1 MPEGPSEPAPTAC
14 DHFSVKTLVG
24 LIVNTVDSELSN
36 SGASVAEVLQL
47 REENAR
53 LRSLLITHGI
63 RIPEAAKLACETPQV
78 SNSAPDARN
87 PGVATAEQRI
97 ALFRSLFRGRDD
109 VYAIRWENADGR
121 SGYMP
126 KADRD
131 WKSYLSAKDK
141 DRKKVDRLT
150 RKYRSLTDDVV
161 RAHLVGEHTVGLYPL
176 LQDETCWLLA
186 VDFDKK
192 TWQQDATAFLAAC
205 RELNVPAALERS
217 RSGNG
222 GHVWVFFER
231 AIPATTARKLGCAI
245 ITRTMESRHQL
256 GLDSYDRL
264 FPNQDTMPKGG
275 FGNLIALPLQKVPR
289 ANGNSVFVDVQFR
302 PYPDQWEFLASIK
315 RMSADAV
322 ESVVFEAQ
330 KRGDLIGVRISIAED
345 EDVDPW
351 MLPPSRTRAERP
363 IPGPFPKQV
372 QLVRSNLIYVEK
384 NGLPSAMLNRL
395 LRLAAFQN
403 PEFYKAQ
410 AMRLPTFNKP
420 RVIACG
426 EDLANYIALPRG
438 CIAEIVQLLETHHVK
453 AVMRD
458 ERFAGHP
465 IDVEFSGQ
473 LRPAQLDAAAMI
485 AEHDEGILCAPT
497 AFGKTALA
505 AWMIA
510 ARKVNTLVLVHR
522 QQLLD
527 QWHARL
533 AMFLN
538 LPAKSIGQVGGGKN
552 ERSGLVD
559 IAIIQSTHDKAGVK
573 DFVAE
578 YGQVIVDECHH
589 LSAFTFEQVLK
600 QVKAKYVLG
609 LTATPERKDGHH
621 PIICM
626 QCGPIR
632 YKLSARS
639 MTAASPFEHEVI
651 PRLTDFCLPPEQ
663 ADTAIQE
670 LYAALVDDKTRNE
683 LIVGDLLR
691 AVQDGCSPLL
701 LTARTEHLK
710 YFETALAG
718 KVESVFVLKGGMGK
732 KQRRSI
738 AEAIA
743 AVPEDAPRVIL
754 ATGSYIG
761 EGFDDA
767 RLDTLFLAM
776 PISWK
781 GTLQQYVGRLHRLH
795 DAKRVV
801 RVYDYV
807 DSNVLMLARMYARR
821 LKGYSTIGYRICN
834 APNEVFGSE
843 WQAVGLEKP
852 NAALLG

>member
-1 MPEGPSEPAPTAC
+1 MNSVNQEPSSSA
-14 DHFSVKTLVG
+14 
-24 LIVNTVDSELSN
+24 
-36 SGASVAEVLQL
+36 ASAVEVRRLL
-47 REENAR
+47 EENAR
-53 LRSLLITHGI
+53 LRSLLIAHSI
-63 RIPEAAKLACETPQV
+63 PIPEAAQPTSHPSQAA
-78 SNSAPDARN
+78 NSAPETRK
-87 PGVATAEQRI
+87 PGIATAEQRI
-97 ALFRSLFRGRDD
+97 ALFRSLFRGREDI
-109 VYAIRWENADGR
+109 YAIRWENNDGR

-131 WKSYLSAKDK
+131 WKSYLSAKDE

-150 RKYRSLTDDVV
+150 RKYRPLTDDVIHE
-161 RAHLVGEHTVGLYPL
+161 HLVGKETVGIYPL

-192 TWQQDATAFLAAC
+192 AWQEDTVAFLAAC
-205 RELNVPAALERS
+205 SELSVPAALERS
-217 RSGNG
+217 RSGKG
-222 GHVWVFFER
+222 GHVWIFFER
-231 AIPATTARKLGCAI
+231 AIPASTARKLGCVI
-245 ITRTMESRHQL
+245 LTRTMESRHQL

-275 FGNLIALPLQKVPR
+275 FGNLIALPLQKIPR
-289 ANGNSVFVDVQFR
+289 ANKNSVFVDAEFQQ
-302 PYPDQWEFLASIK
+302 YPDQWEFLASVK
-315 RMSADAV
+315 RVSADVVEAV
-322 ESVVFEAQ
+322 VLEAQ
-330 KRGDLIGVRISIAED
+330 KRGDLLGVRINNTDD

-351 MLPPSRTRAERP
+351 ALPPSRARTERE
-363 IPGPFPKQV
+363 ILGPFPALVQV
-372 QLVRSNLIYVEK
+372 VRSNLAYVEK
-384 NGLPSAMLNRL
+384 NGLPSGMLNRL

-438 CIAEIVQLLETHHVK
+438 CIAEVVQLFEAHRIKPVI
-453 AVMRD
+453 RD

-465 IDVEFSGQ
+465 IEVKFSGQ
-473 LRPAQLDAAAMI
+473 LRSEQLDAAAAI
-485 AEHDEGILCAPT
+485 AEFDDGILCAPT

-510 ARKVNTLVLVHR
+510 QRKVNALVLVHR

-527 QWHARL
+527 QWQARL

-538 LPAKSIGQVGGGKN
+538 LPGKSIGQIGGGKN
-552 ERSGLVD
+552 DRNGCVD
-559 IAIIQSTHDKAGVK
+559 VAIIQSSHDKAGVK

-578 YGQVIVDECHH
+578 YGHVIVDECQH
-589 LSAFTFEQVLK
+589 LSAFTFEQVMK

-621 PIICM
+621 PIIYM

-639 MTAASPFEHEVI
+639 MTASSPFEHEVI
-651 PRLTDFCLPPEQ
+651 PRLTEFCVPPER
-663 ADTAIQE
+663 ADTTIQE
-670 LYAALVDDKTRNE
+670 LYAGLVDDTARNE

-691 AVQDGCSPLL
+691 AVQDGSSPLL

-718 KVESVFVLKGGMGK
+718 NVENVFVLKGGMGM

-743 AVPEDAPRVIL
+743 AVPEGNPRVIL

-767 RLDTLFLAM
+767 RLDSLFLAM

-807 DSNVLMLARMYARR
+807 DSKVLMLARMYARR
-821 LKGYSTIGYRICN
+821 LKGYSVIGYRICN
-834 APNEVFGSE
+834 SSYEVFE
-843 WQAVGLEKP
+843 AKRHTAGLIRPDTDTLE
-852 NAALLG
+852 AHGGI